1 MKELICMTIPEKI
14 LYIAGLLPE
23 DYTEQ
28 HICIGTQAML
38 ITACMLNAHIDVD
51 DVENKLDEII
61 KRLEELQ
68 ENDGS

>member
-1 MKELICMTIPEKI
+1 MTITGKI
-14 LYIAGLLPE
+14 LYIAGLLPDNDDE
-23 DYTEQ
+23 YSDELIQ
-28 HICIGTQAML
+28 LGTQAML

-51 DVENKLDEII
+51 DIENKLDEII